1 MFRSARGANYL
12 AARTGIEFM
21 RAGPVLPRSEEKRL
35 YEKPREAAKSGS
47 KRLITLNFNV
57 KQPILFNMPKPKPTT
72 FEVRKSKPFCG
83 KVWRVTG
90 YVDAKRKQFWYATE
104 KQARAEAAWRNQE
117 RSAYGSKVNLDS
129 ELRLEAYRANELLKP
144 HNKTILDAV
153 NYYRAHLN
161 TLASSV
167 SFSVLAEKI
176 RAEYKRR
183 RENNETSDRNVE
195 TLESTL
201 KKLER
206 RFAAE
211 LVCNIRTEDL
221 REWLTALPLA
231 AKTRNTIRGYVRL
244 VFTHAVDYGYTPANP
259 ALAIK
264 KFRERYNEGEAIGIL
279 SAEDTEKL
287 FRAAHPELIPF
298 LTLWFFTGIRR
309 RTLEK
314 LDWSDVHLSE
324 KRIIVPRHHGK
335 NQRRYRVTLSENA
348 LEWLKPYEKESGS
361 LLAISKA
368 PQSRG
373 KPSEERTRDLIVAAA
388 KEAGITL
395 PDNVGRNTFIS
406 MHVAYHESIDKTAL
420 EADNSS
426 EIIKKDYLD
435 LVTREEAEKFWNIR
449 SAAAPAPASVAEDMP
464 ESKEEQHAAVT
475 LRTEFL
481 DVQAKHAVAPIA
493 FRETQRDFK
502 RYAAVIAATSVEDIK
517 IGTGEVFRDE
527 KDLRSFLRWIL
538 RGAPG
543 HKPPTAKVAAA

>member
-1 MFRSARGANYL
+1 
-12 AARTGIEFM
+12 M
-21 RAGPVLPRSEEKRL
+21 RAGPVFPRSEEKRL
-35 YEKPREAAKSGS
+35 YERPREAAKSGS

-57 KQPILFNMPKPKPTT
+57 KQPILFDMPKPKPTT

-83 KVWRVTG
+83 KEWRVTG
-90 YVDAKRKQFWYATE
+90 YVDGKRKQFWYATE

-153 NYYRAHLN
+153 NHYRAHLN

-176 RAEYKRR
+176 RVEYKRR

-244 VFTHAVDYGYTPANP
+244 VFTHAVEYGYTPANP

-314 LDWSDVHLSE
+314 LDWSDVRLSE

-420 EADNSS
+420 EADNSA

-464 ESKEEQHAAVT
+464 ESKQD
-475 LRTEFL
+475 TEFL

-502 RYAAVIAATSVEDIK
+502 RYAAVIAAKSVEDIK
-517 IGTGEVFRDE
+517 VGTGEVFRDE
-527 KDLRSFLRWIL
+527 KDLKTFIRWIL

-543 HKPPTAKVAAA
+543 HKSPTAKEPPLKLNLNGI

>member
-1 MFRSARGANYL
+1 MDGGLATPTCGL
-12 AARTGIEFM
+12 AARTGLEFI
-21 RAGPVLPRSEEKRL
+21 RAGPVFPLLEGKRL
-35 YEKPREAAKSGS
+35 YERPRGAAQSGS
-47 KRLITLNFNV
+47 KRLITLNSNV
-57 KQPILFNMPKPKPTT
+57 KQPILFSMPKPRPTT

-83 KVWRVTG
+83 KEWRVIG
-90 YVDAKRKQFWYATE
+90 YVDGKRKQFWYATE

-153 NYYRAHLN
+153 NHYRAHLS

-167 SFSVLAEKI
+167 SLSVLAEKI

-287 FRAAHPELIPF
+287 FRAAHPDAIPF

-314 LDWSDVHLSE
+314 LDWSDVRLSE

-449 SAAAPAPASVAEDMP
+449 SAAPAPASVAKDMP
-464 ESKEEQHAAVT
+464 ESKEEQHAVVT

-502 RYAAVIAATSVEDIK
+502 RYAAVIAATSVEDVK
-517 IGTGEVFRDE
+517 VGDGEAFKDE
-527 KDLRSFLRWIL
+527 KDLRSFMRWIL

-543 HKPPTAKVAAA
+543 HKPTTAKA

>member
-1 MFRSARGANYL
+1 MPISPNPGKTSSFLSFRPTYFGSSKNFPTRGPVEL
-12 AARTGIEFM
+12 
-21 RAGPVLPRSEEKRL
+21 AGPRIESDPLPPCESQRDLLQRWKTRDADGCVTTTGYHLATYIRISKLLSCLCPIDYTHWQRVRDSNLCALDLFSLVTREKRL
-35 YEKPREAAKSGS
+35 YERPREAAKSGS
-47 KRLITLNFNV
+47 KRLLTLNFNV
-57 KQPILFNMPKPKPTT
+57 KQSILFNMPKPKPTT

-83 KVWRVTG
+83 KEWRVTG
-90 YVDAKRKQFWYATE
+90 YVDGKRKQFWYATE

-153 NYYRAHLN
+153 NHYRAHLN

-176 RAEYKRR
+176 RTEYKRR

-244 VFTHAVDYGYTPANP
+244 VFTHAADYGYTPANP

-314 LDWSDVHLSE
+314 LDWSDVRLSE

-348 LEWLKPYEKESGS
+348 LEWLKPYEKGSGS

-388 KEAGITL
+388 KEVGITL

-426 EIIKKDYLD
+426 EIIKKDLSGPCYPRRGRKILEYP
-435 LVTREEAEKFWNIR
+435 VRR
-449 SAAAPAPASVAEDMP
+449 
-464 ESKEEQHAAVT
+464 
-475 LRTEFL
+475 R
-481 DVQAKHAVAPIA
+481 
-493 FRETQRDFK
+493 
-502 RYAAVIAATSVEDIK
+502 AT
-517 IGTGEVFRDE
+517 
-527 KDLRSFLRWIL
+527 
-538 RGAPG
+538 
-543 HKPPTAKVAAA
+543 